1 MNDYKEYMA
10 KKENTTPYEISEVYE
25 KGPRVK
31 GPRSRTD
38 WDFLVYELKK
48 MDITPG
54 EAYRIVAEKKGNTN
68 IRFQWKMM
76 RFTMYVWERLH
87 ESEKMFQR
95 PKIDTVREVVSRSR
109 FKAFFRGYYPD
120 LDFDHEKEVKLLNK
134 LIAEKPQQQ
143 FLTEGNYYYPG
154 TKKIIPQKVLDRILQ
169 IK

>member
-1 MNDYKEYMA
+1 MV
-10 KKENTTPYEISEVYE
+10 KKVNNTPNEISEVYE

-76 RFTMYVWERLH
+76 RFTMYVWERLY
-87 ESEKMFQR
+87 ESEKALMLR
-95 PKIDTVREVVSRSR
+95 PKIDTVREVVSKRR
-109 FKAFFRGYYPD
+109 FKDFFRGYYPD

-143 FLTEGNYYYPG
+143 FFKEGNYYYPG
-154 TKKIIPQKVLDRILQ
+154 TKKLIPQKVLDRILQ

>member
-1 MNDYKEYMA
+1 MA

-76 RFTMYVWERLH
+76 RFTLYIWARVEDTNGCFSISKIQLIVSTTEIPLSFKKSFH
-87 ESEKMFQR
+87 ECDDGLFSTDGIATFNFSSVNFIIREAKD
-95 PKIDTVREVVSRSR
+95 KIFNDD
-109 FKAFFRGYYPD
+109 K
-120 LDFDHEKEVKLLNK
+120 
-134 LIAEKPQQQ
+134 
-143 FLTEGNYYYPG
+143 
-154 TKKIIPQKVLDRILQ
+154 
-169 IK
+169 

>member
-1 MNDYKEYMA
+1 MA
-10 KKENTTPYEISEVYE
+10 RKENTTPYEISEVYE

-143 FLTEGNYYYPG
+143 FLTEGNFFYPG
-154 TKKIIPQKVLDRILQ
+154 TKKIIPQKVLDRILS

>member
-1 MNDYKEYMA
+1 MNDYKECMA
-10 KKENTTPYEISEVYE
+10 KKDNNIPNEISEVYE
-25 KGPRVK
+25 RGPRVK

-54 EAYRIVAEKKGNTN
+54 EAYRIIAEKKGNTN

-76 RFTMYVWERLH
+76 RFTMYVWERLK

-95 PKIDTVREVVSRSR
+95 PKIDTVREVVSQRR
-109 FKAFFRGYYPD
+109 FKDFFRGYYPD

-143 FLTEGNYYYPG
+143 FLTKEI
-154 TKKIIPQKVLDRILQ
+154 TIIQGLKSSFPRRS
-169 IK
+169 